1 MKQRSLACLAISAA
15 LLLSGCS
22 SMLDREYLDI
32 TTHNAAPTTEGD
44 TSILRADS
52 YQELVNVLIYMV
64 STGAENGTIR
74 LYIDSED
81 VAKDLEDACREVVQ
95 EDPLGAYAVEYI
107 KHSVDSIVT
116 YSEAQVQIIYRRTRE
131 QVASIVS
138 ATGAAAI
145 RGELEESLA
154 SFAPESVLR
163 LSYFDG
169 DEAYILDLVREAYFA
184 TPATALDL
192 PEATVAF
199 YPDSGSQRVVEIS
212 LHYHLDEQELVHRRE
227 VLDQTVQKMTAILQ
241 SQFFTTEELLPA
253 AAQAIHA
260 AGGYDPEGG
269 STAYHALL
277 EKGADDQ
284 GLALAAAMVYNRLDI
299 SCQVIEGSLDGAPHF
314 WNVIQLPESQY
325 HLDLSQYG
333 EHGFSLL
340 SSAEMEQRGYLW
352 DPEDI
357 LPR

>member
-199 YPDSGSQRVVEIS
+199 YPDSGSRSVVEIS
-212 LHYHLDEQELVHRRE
+212 LHYHLDEQELV
-227 VLDQTVQKMTAILQ
+227 
-241 SQFFTTEELLPA
+241 
-253 AAQAIHA
+253 
-260 AGGYDPEGG
+260 
-269 STAYHALL
+269 
-277 EKGADDQ
+277 
-284 GLALAAAMVYNRLDI
+284 
-299 SCQVIEGSLDGAPHF
+299 
-314 WNVIQLPESQY
+314 
-325 HLDLSQYG
+325 
-333 EHGFSLL
+333 
-340 SSAEMEQRGYLW
+340 QRGSSRP
-352 DPEDI
+352 D
-357 LPR
+357 R

>member
-1 MKQRSLACLAISAA
+1 M
-15 LLLSGCS
+15 
-22 SMLDREYLDI
+22 
-32 TTHNAAPTTEGD
+32 
-44 TSILRADS
+44 
-52 YQELVNVLIYMV
+52 
-64 STGAENGTIR
+64 
-74 LYIDSED
+74 
-81 VAKDLEDACREVVQ
+81 
-95 EDPLGAYAVEYI
+95 
-107 KHSVDSIVT
+107 
-116 YSEAQVQIIYRRTRE
+116 
-131 QVASIVS
+131 
-138 ATGAAAI
+138 
-145 RGELEESLA
+145 
-154 SFAPESVLR
+154 
-163 LSYFDG
+163 
-169 DEAYILDLVREAYFA
+169 
-184 TPATALDL
+184 
-192 PEATVAF
+192 AF

-260 AGGYDPEGG
+260 AGGYNPEGG
-269 STAYHALL
+269 STAYQALL
-277 EKGADDQ
+277 ERGADDQ